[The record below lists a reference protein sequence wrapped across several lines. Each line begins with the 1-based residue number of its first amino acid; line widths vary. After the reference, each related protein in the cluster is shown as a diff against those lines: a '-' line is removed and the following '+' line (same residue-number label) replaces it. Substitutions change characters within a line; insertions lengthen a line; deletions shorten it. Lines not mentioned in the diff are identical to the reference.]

1 MAHGRGG
8 TLELTDG
15 SWNPVDAAGDEPADD
30 LAGVAEGLLGRA
42 LASDDAEAWGLRA
55 DDVLSNPEAALVM
68 LGGPDGWP
76 AARHA
81 VIQRY
86 GRVGALLVVGYEGR
100 FRARRGTVGHPN
112 PPQLEGLLDRFAAMD
127 ARELCAVLDAVEAER
142 LDAPGA
148 AVADAEETSA
158 RHWLE
163 ATYAVAA
170 RDGTRRAHRAYM
182 AALDRVMRLA
192 ARRLVD

>member
-1 MAHGRGG
+1 MAQGRGG
-8 TLELTDG
+8 TLELSEG
-15 SWNPVDAAGDEPADD
+15 AWALPSPHGGEADD
-30 LAGVAEGLLGRA
+30 LAGMAEGLLDRA
-42 LASDDAEAWGLRA
+42 LASDDAEAGGLRA
-55 DDVLSNPEAALVM
+55 DDVLSHPESALVM
-68 LGGPDGWP
+68 LGGPDAWS

-100 FRARRGTVGHPN
+100 FRTRRGMDAPPN
-112 PPQLEGLLDRFAAMD
+112 PPELERLLDRFATMD
-127 ARELCAVLDAVEAER
+127 ALQLCEVLDAVETER
-142 LDAPGA
+142 LEAWGEI
-148 AVADAEETSA
+148 VADARQRSA

-192 ARRLVD
+192 APRLVD